1 MDKNNSFDYK
11 TYYDSVLITK
21 EDIGKVM
28 SANFL
33 NLLSDLIFKYSD
45 DINFKIQNRKEIES
59 EWKK

>member
-1 MDKNNSFDYK
+1 MDKNNSFD
-11 TYYDSVLITK
+11 YYDSVLITK

-59 EWKK
+59 E